1 MTGLF
6 SVAIHTDNDRLVG
19 MRDES
24 RLCHIG
30 MRARIR
36 LLSVEWADTKQ
47 LQSSKIGAACI
58 SRE

>member
-6 SVAIHTDNDRLVG
+6 SVATHTDNDRLVG

-24 RLCHIG
+24 RSWHVG

-36 LLSVEWADTKQ
+36 LLLGKWANTKQ
-47 LQSSKIGAACI
+47 LRSTEIGAAYI